1 MESYG
6 EKHQE
11 QGYRTEIILKPGWIF
26 FVSIIILEIPFH
38 VLLLYILYFN
48 FISNITPLINKQHN
62 IQVMTMSVFALAA
75 SS

>member
-1 MESYG
+1 MGKNIRNRDTGQRLFSNLAG
-6 EKHQE
+6 F
-11 QGYRTEIILKPGWIF
+11 F